1 MKCIRIALLLHAAL
15 LANPAA
21 AAVISWNAA
30 GGLLPDQ
37 AGPWALSDGSTVHD
51 PVLSAGVLTLTTEAD
66 YSRQMYYGISD
77 AGVAFPASGSYWIE
91 ATLKLGYGASA
102 AGWWRAPVVVGIGFD
117 NGNFATL
124 EIASDSIW
132 IRNGNNS
139 ISASATV
146 DTDDM
151 FHTYRLEVDGQ
162 ADGDQVRAYQDGV
175 ELLAASS
182 VFYNGGTRSA
192 FWGDATILSYG
203 SSEWLAVST
212 NVAVVPVP
220 AAAWLMGSAVVA
232 LMGARRR
239 GTGACSAGGI

>member
-1 MKCIRIALLLHAAL
+1 
-15 LANPAA
+15 
-21 AAVISWNAA
+21 
-30 GGLLPDQ
+30 
-37 AGPWALSDGSTVHD
+37 
-51 PVLSAGVLTLTTEAD
+51 
-66 YSRQMYYGISD
+66 
-77 AGVAFPASGSYWIE
+77 
-91 ATLKLGYGASA
+91 
-102 AGWWRAPVVVGIGFD
+102 
-117 NGNFATL
+117 
-124 EIASDSIW
+124 
-132 IRNGNNS
+132 
-139 ISASATV
+139 
-146 DTDDM
+146 M